1 MTESVAYNRTTK
13 RQRLP
18 QKNMPKDSEKNKRP
32 IACQGCRGDTPTM
45 LTAWASD
52 FILERED
59 VDSIDFIPDDDIY
72 RFAVTD
78 RFDCSIEGG
87 CLPCNGP

>member
-1 MTESVAYNRTTK
+1 
-13 RQRLP
+13 
-18 QKNMPKDSEKNKRP
+18 MPKDSEKNKRP

-45 LTAWASD
+45 LTAWVSD

-72 RFAVTD
+72 RFEATD
-78 RFDCSIEGG
+78 SSDCSIEGG